1 MQGGH
6 PGDTQNLT
14 RKEVPEYFNRRLPL
28 ERVLAMALLVPASPV
43 ILLLAVVVRVTS
55 HGPAIYRQQRVG
67 KDGRNFEIYK
77 LRTMIVDAER
87 ISGPV
92 WCLPG
97 DSRITP
103 VGRLLRVFH
112 LDELP
117 QLVNVVRGEMSL
129 VGPRPERPELVETLA
144 HEIPNYAERL
154 RVPPGITGLA
164 QIQLPADTSR
174 QSVQEKTAL
183 DLHYIHT
190 ASAGQDLRI
199 VCYTLLKV
207 LGLLRLE
214 PRTRQFT
221 HQPLPQ
227 PVEKRP
233 YRAANPGEK
242 ETVLTGDSKAT
253 NRRATSPASVPRL

>member
-77 LRTMIVDAER
+77 LRTMVDDAER

-117 QLVNVVRGEMSL
+117 QLINVIRGEMSL
-129 VGPRPERPELVETLA
+129 VGPRPLLMEYLDLYSDEQMRRHEMRPGL
-144 HEIPNYAERL
+144 
-154 RVPPGITGLA
+154 TGLA
-164 QIQLPADTSR
+164 QVSGRNNQTWEDRL
-174 QSVQEKTAL
+174 AL
-183 DLHYIHT
+183 DVWYVDHWSLWL
-190 ASAGQDLRI
+190 DLRI
-199 VCYTLLKV
+199 LVATVFKV
-207 LGLLRLE
+207 LQREGI
-214 PRTRQFT
+214 
-221 HQPLPQ
+221 
-227 PVEKRP
+227 
-233 YRAANPGEK
+233 
-242 ETVLTGDSKAT
+242 S
-253 NRRATSPASVPRL
+253 SPEHVTMGRFEGSRSG